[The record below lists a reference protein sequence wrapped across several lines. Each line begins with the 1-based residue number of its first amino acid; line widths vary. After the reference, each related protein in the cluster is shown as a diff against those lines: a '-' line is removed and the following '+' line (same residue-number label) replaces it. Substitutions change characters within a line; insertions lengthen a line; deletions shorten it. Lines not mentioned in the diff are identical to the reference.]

1 MSKTVINIQ
10 SLVGTVKAKKKDV
23 SKVQEIVLNAL
34 SSSTGSVIGSK
45 LEDVTVNI
53 ENIVN
58 EIQLID

>member
-10 SLVGTVKAKKKDV
+10 SLVGTVKAKKEDV